1 MAFNET
7 ELTGAYI
14 VLRNRIKDAFK
25 NVCKGDVANVTSCTI
40 YKVPKGNNT
49 SCGSS
54 ENLCEGYFA
63 FDGGK
68 VIAWWNFNKY
78 VRTHFYIDIIG

>member
-14 VLRNRIKDAFK
+14 VLRKRIKDAFK
-25 NVCKGDVANVTSCTI
+25 NVCKDNGANVPSCTI

-68 VIAWWNFNKY
+68 VIAWWNFNIY
-78 VRTHFYIDIIG
+78 VRIRFCINIIG